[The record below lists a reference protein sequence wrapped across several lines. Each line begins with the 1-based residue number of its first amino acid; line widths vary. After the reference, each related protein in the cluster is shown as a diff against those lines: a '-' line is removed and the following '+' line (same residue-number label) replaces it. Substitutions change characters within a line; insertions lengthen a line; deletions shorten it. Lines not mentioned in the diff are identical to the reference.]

1 MPKAIARSKTKKS
14 VAKRFKITATG
25 KVVRSKAGRRHLLE
39 CKSSKSKRKRGNQV
53 VVDDTDVSRVKL
65 NLPFGLR

>member
-14 VAKRFKITATG
+14 VAKRFKLTATG
-25 KVVRSKAGRRHLLE
+25 KVVRSKAGRRHLLQS
-39 CKSSKSKRKRGNQV
+39 KSSKRKRKMGKSV
-53 VVDDTDVSRVKL
+53 VVDDTDVSRIKL

>member
-14 VAKRFKITATG
+14 VAKRFKLTATG
-25 KVVRSKAGRRHLLE
+25 KVVRSKAGRRHLLQS
-39 CKSSKSKRKRGNQV
+39 KSSKRKRKLGRQV
-53 VVDDTDVSRVKL
+53 VVDDSDVARVKV